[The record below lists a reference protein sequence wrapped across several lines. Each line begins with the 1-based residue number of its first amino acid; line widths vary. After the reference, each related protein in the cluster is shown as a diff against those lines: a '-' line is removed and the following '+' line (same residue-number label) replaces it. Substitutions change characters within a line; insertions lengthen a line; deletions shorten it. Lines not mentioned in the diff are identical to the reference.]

1 MNVAENLTGE
11 ILDASVTMRD
21 LCLPERKSA
30 AWKCHDIASRYQP
43 QQSYWY
49 MYIKKAMLL

>member
-1 MNVAENLTGE
+1 MNVAENLTGK

-43 QQSYWY
+43 QQSYQY
-49 MYIKKAMLL
+49 MYFKKATLL